1 MIAGEAEA
9 RNPPARD
16 IAKLDVAASRQD
28 LSERSAA
35 RVRRAQNAADACA
48 RDMRNRNV
56 ILFEDLQDAKVREAA
71 RKTAAER
78 DADARTRL
86 PGGTCRTVAAD
97 WGL

>member
-16 IAKLDVAASRQD
+16 VAKFDVAASRQD
-28 LSERSAA
+28 FSERSAA
-35 RVRRAQNAADACA
+35 RVRRAQNAAHACA
-48 RDMRNRNV
+48 RNMRNRNV
-56 ILFEDLQDAKVREAA
+56 ILFEYLQDAKVRETA
-71 RKTAAER
+71 RKTTAKR

>member
-9 RNPPARD
+9 RNAPSRD
-16 IAKLDVAASRQD
+16 IAKLDVTASRQD

-35 RVRRAQNAADACA
+35 RVRRAQNAAHACA

-71 RKTAAER
+71 RKTAAECN
-78 DADARTRL
+78 ADARTRL
-86 PGGTCRTVAAD
+86 PGGTRLTVAAD